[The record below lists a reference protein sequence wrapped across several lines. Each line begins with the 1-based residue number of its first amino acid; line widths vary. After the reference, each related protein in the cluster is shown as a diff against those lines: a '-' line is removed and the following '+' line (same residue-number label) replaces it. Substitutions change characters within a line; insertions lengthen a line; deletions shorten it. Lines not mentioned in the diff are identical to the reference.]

1 MGLVSP
7 GDYREDVKHTVM
19 FLEGRNE
26 EVIRELTA
34 PMQKAADGLDYERAA
49 QYRDQIISLR
59 KIQENQYITAP
70 RGELDIVACYMEGGY
85 ACVQVFFIRG
95 GLNLGNKAFFPG
107 HTGELTE
114 AQVLNAFLPQYYLT
128 GSRNRPAPGQ
138 PPGSGCGNVDDPA
151 QWEKGKER
159 AAQAEA
165 PQRKKEMGG
174 NGVEQCGNSP
184 EDASFLQGR
193 LRIQV
198 RELTGLIRTE

>member
-1 MGLVSP
+1 MTTSSGIVPGRACNTRSSAAPRPVWGLVGP
-7 GDYREDVKHTVM
+7 EDYREDVKHTVM

-107 HTGELTE
+107 HTGELGE
-114 AQVLNAFLPQYYLT
+114 EQVLNAFCPSTTWQA
-128 GSRNRPAPGQ
+128 PATDRRRVK
-138 PPGSGCGNVDDPA
+138 SCSA
-151 QWEKGKER
+151 TR
-159 AAQAEA
+159 
-165 PQRKKEMGG
+165 
-174 NGVEQCGNSP
+174 
-184 EDASFLQGR
+184 
-193 LRIQV
+193 
-198 RELTGLIRTE
+198 